1 MEGQEGR
8 GVGERESRRGE
19 AKSKRGGEAG
29 EVGGEARRD
38 RSVQIIISL
47 E

>member
-8 GVGERESRRGE
+8 GVREKESRREE

-29 EVGGEARRD
+29 EVGGE
-38 RSVQIIISL
+38 SK
-47 E
+47 EG

>member
-8 GVGERESRRGE
+8 GVGEKESRGAG

-29 EVGGEARRD
+29 EVGGE
-38 RSVQIIISL
+38 SK
-47 E
+47 EG